1 MLPAILEAG
10 AGPARERERGDNTN
24 EDGDAASRARLI
36 SGGAGSALLS
46 IRGAPVSPVPHSR
59 FAGTLPGDA
68 GTEAG
73 TRGVCP
79 AEAGGDEQAGR
90 GDGMGLSGIGVLENF
105 RHSRRGG
112 GGGEPDVAPPPPPPA
127 PAPRHQPP
135 PPSSPSPPRPAG
147 AKPTTPPPRP

>member
-24 EDGDAASRARLI
+24 EDGDAALRARPI

-46 IRGAPVSPVPHSR
+46 IRGAPVSPGPHSR
-59 FAGTLPGDA
+59 FAGTLPGDT

-112 GGGEPDVAPPPPPPA
+112 GGGGGALPPATPPPPA
-127 PAPRHQPP
+127 SPRRPR
-135 PPSSPSPPRPAG
+135 PSPAASLRARP
-147 AKPTTPPPRP
+147 P

>member
-24 EDGDAASRARLI
+24 EHGDAALRARPI

-46 IRGAPVSPVPHSR
+46 IRGAPVSPGPHSR
-59 FAGTLPGDA
+59 FAGTLPGDTGA
-68 GTEAG
+68 EAG

-79 AEAGGDEQAGR
+79 AEGGGDEQAGG

-112 GGGEPDVAPPPPPPA
+112 GGAFTGKVLK
-127 PAPRHQPP
+127 RN
-135 PPSSPSPPRPAG
+135 G
-147 AKPTTPPPRP
+147 KKGW